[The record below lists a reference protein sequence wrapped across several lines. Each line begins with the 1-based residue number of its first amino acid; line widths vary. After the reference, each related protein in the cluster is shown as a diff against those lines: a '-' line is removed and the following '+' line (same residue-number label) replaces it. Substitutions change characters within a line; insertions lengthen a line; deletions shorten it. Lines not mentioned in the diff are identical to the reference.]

1 MDFTTA
7 IVVIFGMDDAGFVAK
22 VLDWLIA
29 PLTAYAGYLHNR
41 MTRTDDKLSA
51 LELNIAKEYVT
62 AAEHDKVTDKIDAK
76 LDLILEKLD
85 KKADK
90 Y

>member
-1 MDFTTA
+1 ME
-7 IVVIFGMDDAGFVAK
+7 DAGFFSK
-22 VLDWLIA
+22 VLDWLA
-29 PLTAYAGYLHNR
+29 ALVTAYAAYLHNR

-51 LELNIAKEYVT
+51 LELSIAKEYVT

-90 Y
+90 H